1 MKILKLLNRTY
12 LSILIIFSFL
22 IVNSFSENEPVDIW
36 NIDKEQIQENSEN
49 KELISTENMVKKIKL
64 LTYKVPNNFED
75 YDPKYPDIIKI
86 IMNDGS
92 ILIEKISHIKGGKK
106 NPLRDEDIN
115 NKFLM
120 CGGKKNILNKIR
132 NQKYKK
138 KNLKEIIF

>member
-1 MKILKLLNRTY
+1 MSYCLATALINGKFDLNS
-12 LSILIIFSFL
+12 L
-22 IVNSFSENEPVDIW
+22 
-36 NIDKEQIQENSEN
+36 NISKN
-49 KELISTENMVKKIKL
+49 KKSLNMTRKIKL
-64 LTYKVPNNFED
+64 VTYKVPNTFED
-75 YDPKYPDIIKI
+75 YDPKYPDIIKV

-92 ILIEKISHIKGGKK
+92 ILIEKISHIKGGKN
-106 NPLRDEDIN
+106 NPLKDEDID

>member
-1 MKILKLLNRTY
+1 L
-12 LSILIIFSFL
+12 
-22 IVNSFSENEPVDIW
+22 
-36 NIDKEQIQENSEN
+36 
-49 KELISTENMVKKIKL
+49 VKKIKL
-64 LTYKVPNNFED
+64 VTYKVPNNFED
-75 YDPKYPDIIKI
+75 YDPKYPDIIKV

-92 ILIEKISHIKGGKK
+92 ILIEKISHIKGGKN
-106 NPLRDEDIN
+106 NPLKDEDID

>member
-1 MKILKLLNRTY
+1 MTR
-12 LSILIIFSFL
+12 
-22 IVNSFSENEPVDIW
+22 
-36 NIDKEQIQENSEN
+36 
-49 KELISTENMVKKIKL
+49 KIKL
-64 LTYKVPNNFED
+64 ITYKVPNNFED
-75 YDPKYPDIIKI
+75 YDPKYPDIIKV

-92 ILIEKISHIKGGKK
+92 ILIEKISHIKGGKN
-106 NPLRDEDIN
+106 NPLKDEDID